1 MTNRLLNLVWK
12 AALLGLLVLAFPLV
26 SFAQTNND
34 VSATGSNLLRYGTGS
49 TTDALGN
56 PVDKQ
61 YFEEIA
67 DARIFFQN
75 FQLGLRYEMDDPS
88 EVGRSFQGPQ
98 FRRRWLAYRKDDVD
112 IQAGDVSALFG
123 RGLAINLFESRPLN
137 YDSWLD
143 GVFGKGEYKIPKD
156 ITDLDASIA
165 VQAVG
170 GRENFYPVP
179 PSTSSNFSQAD
190 TLPMEISARSANAE
204 FGFFK
209 KKLLLGATF
218 LQASTST
225 TQAAL
230 HGNETTSRDINEPDF
245 YADLNSGQFEA
256 FVEWTE
262 DRTHVDQ
269 FLNILNTGLVD
280 TNHTGHAVYG
290 SLSYANSI
298 IGLTFDYKNYSYFLH
313 APGDPYT
320 NVFSKLPISSPPEV
334 YKDFTFTEI
343 TRTTHAVNF
352 DDEVGYQLEA
362 NITAIPQFVI
372 DLDAAASS
380 SHDKYNTAGLAV
392 DRTSILPKLSDQGFY
407 PFWEAYAEAEWDF
420 DPATEENFVKVAIHR
435 RSDVIAYNAS
445 SPSAT
450 DYRWATTIA
459 GKVQYETTPN
469 QSFLGILEHQWAYDG
484 SLGTTDKRRMNELLT
499 LQYSFDPTINFG
511 AIFDYAFFYASG
523 PIVVDKATF
532 GGWNLHLWG
541 NAELGHLP
549 EFFVGLRLGQS
560 HSMLVSYGAERGG
573 LNCTG
578 GICRVVPPFSGLRL
592 TVTSQI

>member
-1 MTNRLLNLVWK
+1 MNDRPEKRTLKTSIFLPLLL
-12 AALLGLLVLAFPLV
+12 LLGPLQGV
-26 SFAQTNND
+26 AQDAQD
-34 VSATGSNLLRYGTGS
+34 VHATGSNLLRYGTGS
-49 TTDALGN
+49 TTDALNN
-56 PVDKQ
+56 PIDKQ

-88 EVGRSFQGPQ
+88 EVGRSFQGPE
-98 FRRRWLAYRKDDVD
+98 FRRRWLAYKKDDVD

-143 GVFGKGEYKIPKD
+143 GVLGKGEYKIPKD
-156 ITDLDASIA
+156 LLNLDASIA
-165 VQAVG
+165 VRAVG
-170 GRENFYPVP
+170 GRESFYPVP
-179 PSTSSNFSQAD
+179 PASNSTLSQAD
-190 TLPMEISARSANAE
+190 TLPMQISARSANAE

-218 LQASTST
+218 LNASTST
-225 TQAAL
+225 TQSSRN
-230 HGNETTSRDINEPDF
+230 GNETTSRQVNEPDV
-245 YADLNSGQFEA
+245 YADINSGQFEA

-269 FLNILNTGLVD
+269 FLNILKNGLVD
-280 TNHTGHAVYG
+280 TNHTGHATYG
-290 SLSYANSI
+290 SISYSNSI
-298 IGLTFDYKNYSYFLH
+298 VGLTFDYKNYSYFLH
-313 APGDPYT
+313 NTGDPYT

-352 DDEVGYQLEA
+352 DDELGYQLEA

-380 SHDKYNTAGLAV
+380 LHEKYNDTGVVV
-392 DRTSILPKLSDQGFY
+392 DRTSILPKLSDQGFA
-407 PFWEAYAEAEWDF
+407 PFWEAYAEGEWDF
-420 DPATEENFVKVAIHR
+420 DPATELNFVKLALHR
-435 RSDVIAYNAS
+435 RSDVIAGT
-445 SPSAT
+445 PEWT
-450 DYRWATTIA
+450 TTIA

-469 QSFLGILEHQWAYDG
+469 QSFLGILEHQWKYG
-484 SLGTTDKRRMNELLT
+484 GFGTDDERRINELLT
-499 LQYSFDPTINFG
+499 LQYSFNPTINFG
-511 AIFDYAFFYASG
+511 AVLDYAFFYASG
-523 PIVVDKATF
+523 PIRVDNATF
-532 GGWNLHLWG
+532 AGWDLHLWG
-541 NAELGHLP
+541 NAELAHLP

-578 GICRVVPPFSGLRL
+578 GICRVVPPFNGLRL